1 MFKFRPKGPREP
13 RDDPWCQTNLAEH
26 FIKRLSEKVVMSGT
40 KTFKI
45 RIDRFSE
52 WKPRQPDKHF
62 KIKQKYIIIDYIH
75 LTGH

>member
-1 MFKFRPKGPREP
+1 
-13 RDDPWCQTNLAEH
+13 
-26 FIKRLSEKVVMSGT
+26 MSGT